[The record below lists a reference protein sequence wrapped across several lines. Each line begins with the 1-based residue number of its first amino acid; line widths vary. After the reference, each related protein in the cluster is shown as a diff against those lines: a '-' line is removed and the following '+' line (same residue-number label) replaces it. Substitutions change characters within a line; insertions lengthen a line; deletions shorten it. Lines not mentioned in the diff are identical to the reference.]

1 MQEPTTMNEYHMR
14 FLVDDRQRELRA
26 EADRSRLARHAKR
39 SASSVR
45 TPRAPRQRR
54 PRLVD
59 LLSRV
64 IALGS

>member
-1 MQEPTTMNEYHMR
+1 MNEYQMR

-26 EADRSRLARHAKR
+26 EADRSRLARQGAGHV
-39 SASSVR
+39 SVVQ
-45 TPRAPRQRR
+45 TPRAPRERR